1 MDPIIQGTFAQ
12 DGSLQEIIKA
22 LGLRL
27 RDENTTV
34 ILKSLLLLHVLLR
47 SGSLTP
53 TFTYLSASS
62 LSLSLSSTETPN
74 LAAYAAYLAA
84 RIRAW
89 GTLKRDVIRDAT
101 ERERRVQGRLR
112 NLKVE
117 EGLLRETREVQRMIA
132 AAVEAKVSLPPHA
145 RPDELTWQFY
155 LDDIDDDVSMTAL
168 RLLVKDL
175 LVLFQSVNEGVIN
188 VLGPLAL
195 CTATES

>member
-145 RPDELTWQFY
+145 RPGELTWQFY